1 MKGTLG
7 VMGDSLAVETGS
19 RAAASGRA
27 FLGVERS
34 ATGRA
39 WVSRLADDRLA
50 LAIAQR
56 EGLPEIVARVL
67 AGRGV
72 APEDCA
78 AYLAPSLRTLLPD
91 PSTLADMDKAAVRV
105 ADAIIA
111 GEKIAVF
118 GDYDVD
124 GATSSALLHRFF
136 REVGRELRI
145 YIPDRIREG
154 YGPNAPALKRLK
166 DEGIDLVIT
175 VDCGT
180 MAHKALGIAADYGLP
195 SIVIDHHQAEP
206 ALPPAFA
213 LVNPNRLDDD
223 SGLGQLAAVGVTFVF
238 LVALNRALRDRGF
251 YGADRAEPNLMQWLD
266 LVALGTVCDV
276 VPLQGLNR
284 AFVAQGLRVMARRG
298 NVGLSALA
306 EVARMNGAPAPYHC
320 GFLLGPRV
328 NAGGRVGR
336 ADLGVRL
343 LTTENELE
351 AQALAEELNV
361 MNAERQAIEA
371 QVLEQALAQVDE
383 RLSASRANTPPPLI
397 IASGRGWHP
406 GVIGIVASR
415 LKDRYERPSL
425 VIALDEKGEGKGSGR
440 SLTGVDLGRAV
451 TAALEA
457 GLLINGGGHAMAA
470 GLTLR
475 EEKIEALDAFLSKR
489 LADDVAIASEA
500 RALKLDGAIAARG
513 ATRDLY
519 DLVQQAGP
527 YGAGNPE
534 PRFAVPSVRVVRADI
549 VGNAHVRCI
558 LAGEDGGRLK
568 GIAFR
573 AAESPLG
580 AVLLDKGAGL
590 LHIAGRLSADDW
602 QGRREVQ
609 LTIEDAVP
617 TRDAQP

>member
-1 MKGTLG
+1 M
-7 VMGDSLAVETGS
+7 S
-19 RAAASGRA
+19 RDAISRG

-34 ATGRA
+34 VSGRSWA
-39 WVSRLADDRLA
+39 SRLGDERLA

-56 EGLPEIVARVL
+56 EGLPEIIARVL

-78 AYLAPSLRTLLPD
+78 AYLAPSLRSLMPD
-91 PSTLADMDKAAVRV
+91 PYEVTDMEKAATRV
-105 ADAIIA
+105 AQAIMA

-124 GATSSALLHRFF
+124 GATSSALLYRFF
-136 REVGRELRI
+136 KAAGSELRI

-166 DEGIDLVIT
+166 DEGTDLVIT

-180 MAHKALGIAADYGLP
+180 MAHKALGLAADYGLP
-195 SIVIDHHQAEP
+195 SIVVDHHQAEP
-206 ALPPAFA
+206 SLPPAFA
-213 LVNPNRLDDD
+213 LVNPNRMDDA
-223 SGLGQLAAVGVTFVF
+223 SGLGQLAAVGVTFLFV
-238 LVALNRALRDRGF
+238 VALNRALREAGW
-251 YGADRAEPNLMQWLD
+251 YADREEPDLMQWLD

-276 VPLQGLNR
+276 VPLTGLNR
-284 AFVAQGLRVMARRG
+284 AFVAQGLRVMQRRQ
-298 NVGLSALA
+298 NKGLAALA
-306 EVARMNGAPAPYHC
+306 DVARMNGTLSPYHC

-336 ADLGVRL
+336 ADLGARL

-351 AQALAEELNV
+351 ANAIAEELNV

-371 QVLEQALAQVDE
+371 QVLEEAIHQVDE
-383 RLSASRANTPPPLI
+383 RLSSRRANTVPPI
-397 IASGRGWHP
+397 IVAAGKGWHP

-425 VIALDEKGEGKGSGR
+425 VIAIDEKGEGKGSGR
-440 SLTGVDLGRAV
+440 SLSGVDLGRAV

-457 GLLINGGGHAMAA
+457 GLLVNGGGHAMAA

-475 EEKIEALDAFLSKR
+475 ENKLEELEAFLAKR
-489 LADDVAIASEA
+489 LQDDVAVASEA

-513 ATRDLY
+513 ATRELY
-519 DLVQQAGP
+519 ELLQQAGP
-527 YGAGNPE
+527 YGAGNAE

-549 VGNAHVRCI
+549 VGKAHVRVI

-580 AVLLDKGAGL
+580 ALLMDKGAGL
-590 LHIAGRLSADDW
+590 LHIAGRLSADEW
-602 QGRREVQ
+602 QGRRDVQ
-609 LTIEDAVP
+609 FTIEDAVP
-617 TRDAQP
+617 TRDATP

>member
-1 MKGTLG
+1 M
-7 VMGDSLAVETGS
+7 DSDMALAN
-19 RAAASGRA
+19 RH

-39 WVSRLADDRLA
+39 WTSRLADERLA

-56 EGLPEIVARVL
+56 EGLPEIIARVL

-78 AYLAPSLRTLLPD
+78 AYLAPSLRSLMPH
-91 PSTLADMDKAAVRV
+91 PHEIADMEKAAARI
-105 ADAIIA
+105 AAAIMA
-111 GEKIAVF
+111 GERVAVF

-124 GATSSALLHRFF
+124 GATSSALLYRFF
-136 REVGRELRI
+136 KAAGSDLRI

-166 DEGIDLVIT
+166 DEGTDLVIT

-180 MAHKALGIAADYGLP
+180 MAHKALGSAADYGLP
-195 SIVIDHHQAEP
+195 SIVVDHHQAEP

-213 LVNPNRLDDD
+213 LVNPNRMDDT
-223 SGLGQLAAVGVTFVF
+223 SGLGQLAAVGVTFLFV
-238 LVALNRALRDRGF
+238 VALNRALREAGWYSNRD
-251 YGADRAEPNLMQWLD
+251 EPDLMQWLD

-276 VPLQGLNR
+276 VPLTGLNR
-284 AFVAQGLRVMARRG
+284 AFVAQGLRVMQRRQ
-298 NVGLSALA
+298 NKGLAALA
-306 EVARMNGAPAPYHC
+306 DVARMNGTPAPYHC

-336 ADLGVRL
+336 ADLGARL
-343 LTTENELE
+343 LTTEDAAE
-351 AQALAEELNV
+351 ARAIAEELDT
-361 MNAERQAIEA
+361 MNTERQAIEA
-371 QVLEQALAQVDE
+371 KVLEEAIQQVE
-383 RLSASRANTPPPLI
+383 ENLSARRANTLPPLI
-397 IASGRGWHP
+397 VAAGKGWHP

-415 LKDRYERPSL
+415 LKDRFERPSF

-457 GLLINGGGHAMAA
+457 GLLVNGGGHAMAA

-475 EEKIEALDAFLSKR
+475 EEKLEDFEAFLSKR
-489 LADDVAIASEA
+489 IADDVSAASEA

-513 ATRDLY
+513 ATRELY
-519 DLVQQAGP
+519 ELLQQAGP
-527 YGAGNPE
+527 YGAGNAE

-549 VGNAHVRCI
+549 VGKAHVRVI

-580 AVLLDKGAGL
+580 ALLMDKGAGL
-590 LHIAGRLSADDW
+590 LHVAGRLSSDEW
-602 QGRREVQ
+602 QGRRDVQ
-609 LTIEDAVP
+609 FTIEDAVP
-617 TRDAQP
+617 TRDATP